1 MVIERIKQFFAPKR
15 EEVKKKENLGQIIA
29 PVWQE
34 IPPETKAGDYI
45 SEGLRGWA
53 YIAISSI
60 ADEISSSQFNLYRK
74 VKKNWEEIEAHP
86 AIALLEKPNSIQT
99 KDEFFWLT
107 AVYLLSEGECPWV
120 LDRPKNP
127 TSMAI
132 MHPEKL
138 TPIFDEKNLISKY
151 KYQLS
156 NGQSKDI
163 KADEIVFLKLPSVA
177 TPFRGA
183 GVMSYIAQTLDLD
196 NYTEEYLRLFFFNA
210 AVPTGVLESD
220 QELNSDIVKRIR
232 SQFESRH
239 KGVKNAHKL
248 AILEKGLKFNKT
260 AFTMQELQMGD
271 MDSKIRD
278 KVLAAFKIP
287 KSVIGI
293 IDDVNR
299 ANGENA
305 DRVFARRAVK
315 PKMSFIEAQINQF
328 FLPKFSGGEQYWFE
342 FENPVKEDELLKAQ
356 VRQLNI
362 TAGIRTANEYREEDG
377 LEPLEEPEETE
388 ELKKEDEEE
397 EKKEEKKDIFFSLAK
412 EMLEPKKEWSE
423 QELWTYHDQKITN
436 SDQIENEYQEK
447 LQNYFVR
454 QGNRVLAQLN
464 GKRKKDNVSIDF
476 EEEEAKEL
484 ATLTQPYLTLS
495 IEKQSAL
502 TFALLGI
509 EDAITPNTS
518 DVVKAWILDK
528 AGQLGEAVQA
538 TTKEAVKNIIQNWVE
553 KEESISVLKSTL
565 KDYFGNAS
573 RAETIARTEVSRASG
588 YATVQTYKSLG
599 IVGKKWLTA
608 RDERVC
614 EFCSAMDG
622 KIAPTEESFFGIGDS
637 FTGEKGG
644 QIKFDYEAIK
654 AYPLHARCRCDLIP
668 VFASELVKEAVTN
681 DRDRIRNEVSKKEV
695 ELEKRE
701 KELEEAV
708 KELEKTQML

>member
-1 MVIERIKQFFAPKR
+1 
-15 EEVKKKENLGQIIA
+15 
-29 PVWQE
+29 
-34 IPPETKAGDYI
+34 
-45 SEGLRGWA
+45 
-53 YIAISSI
+53 
-60 ADEISSSQFNLYRK
+60 
-74 VKKNWEEIEAHP
+74 
-86 AIALLEKPNSIQT
+86 
-99 KDEFFWLT
+99 
-107 AVYLLSEGECPWV
+107 
-120 LDRPKNP
+120 
-127 TSMAI
+127 MAI

-156 NGQSKDI
+156 NGHFKEI

-183 GVMSYIAQTLDLD
+183 GVMSYISKTLDLD

-220 QELNSDIVKRIR
+220 QELNVDIVKRIR

-260 AFTMQELQMGD
+260 SFTMQELQMGD
-271 MDSKIRD
+271 MDGKIRD

-315 PKMSFIEAQINQF
+315 PKMCFIEAQINQF
-328 FLPKFSGGEQYWFE
+328 LFPKFSGGEQLWFE
-342 FENPVKEDELLKAQ
+342 FENPVQEDELLKAQ

-377 LEPLEEPEETE
+377 LEPLEEPEEE
-388 ELKKEDEEE
+388 EDETSKDDE

-412 EMLEPKKEWSE
+412 EMLEPKKEWGE
-423 QELWTYHDQKITN
+423 QEIYDYHDQKIVN
-436 SDQIENEYQEK
+436 SDQIENEYSEK

-454 QGNRVLAQLN
+454 QGNRVVAQLN
-464 GKRKKDNVSIDF
+464 GKRKKDAVSIDF
-476 EEEEAKEL
+476 EDEEGKEL

-502 TFALLGI
+502 TFALLGL
-509 EDAITPNTS
+509 EDSITPSTS

-528 AGQLGEAVQA
+528 SLQLGEEVQG
-538 TTKEAVKNIIQNWVE
+538 TTREAVKRIIQNWAE
-553 KEESISVLKSTL
+553 KEESISILKSTL
-565 KDYFGNAS
+565 KDYFGSAK
-573 RAETIARTEVSRASG
+573 RAETIARTEVSRANG

-599 IVGKKWLTA
+599 VVGKRWVTA

-644 QIKFDYEAIK
+644 QMKFDYEAIK
-654 AYPLHARCRCDLIP
+654 SYPLHARCRCDLLP
-668 VFASELVKEAVTN
+668 VFESELVKEAVAN
-681 DRDRIRNEVSKKEV
+681 DRDRIRVEVKKKEQ
-695 ELEKRE
+695 ELEKKE
-701 KELEEAV
+701 KELEEATRELEKAQIIDDV
-708 KELEKTQML
+708 RNKELELERKEKEIENKEKEIEEAVRELEKAQML